1 MSQDIELPGSP
12 QARGKGQVVYL
23 NREDSGV
30 SPVEQLF
37 VVAHHCDP
45 HKDWKIRNFP
55 GGIDQVLAER
65 KPDEIIDAVIFPVG
79 AAGHGYPYETPFPCP
94 AECMAC
100 DKAFVKWFAW
110 KRPAVLLGLPGGNI
124 RPRRSHLG

>member
-1 MSQDIELPGSP
+1 MSEYIQQVGNI
-12 QARGKGQVVYL
+12 QTVGKGQVVYL

-30 SPVEQLF
+30 SPVEQIF
-37 VVAHHCDP
+37 VVQHHCDP

-55 GGIDQVLAER
+55 GGIDQVLAEK

-79 AAGHGYPYETPFPCP
+79 AAGHGYPYETPFPAP

-100 DKAFVKWFAW
+100 DKSFVRWFAW
-110 KRPAVLLGLPGGNI
+110 RRPSTLLGLPGGVI
-124 RPRRSHLG
+124 RPQRTHLG